1 MKAKVQKWGNSLA
14 VRVPKGIAEQAGVKS
29 DDVVD
34 MDVEDGKIVLL
45 KVATDYSLDDLLDG
59 ITDENL
65 HSALETGEPVGRE
78 FL

>member
-1 MKAKVQKWGNSLA
+1 MKAKIQKWGNSLA

-45 KVATDYSLDDLLDG
+45 KVAAEYRLDDLLDG

-65 HSALETGEPVGRE
+65 HSTVETGEPVGRE
-78 FL
+78 VL